1 MPAWRGAWVGPSD
14 AGVVIMKRTT
24 PMRRTA
30 FVSKTRTW
38 APMERPPRAMPTI
51 DPARFRL
58 PQPVSGEVVTVAK
71 ATYIRSKAL
80 REAYRLIPC
89 QSCGANDGTVVCA
102 HANEGWA
109 GKGMGIK
116 ASDENGAS
124 LCFTCHSRLDQGSD
138 MTKAERRAFWLAAH
152 MKTIPALV
160 AAGHWPKDIQVPAFT
175 TEDRQA

>member
-1 MPAWRGAWVGPSD
+1 ML
-14 AGVVIMKRTT
+14 KRTT
-24 PMRRTA
+24 PMKRTA
-30 FVSKTRTW
+30 FASKGW
-38 APMERPPRAMPTI
+38 PPLERERAIRSMPSV

-58 PQPVSGEVVTVAK
+58 PVPVVGVAAPVSK

-89 QSCGANDGTVVCA
+89 QACGANDGTVVCA

-124 LCFTCHSRLDQGSD
+124 LCFACHSHLDQGSD
-138 MTKAERRAFWLAAH
+138 MTRDERRAFWLAAH
-152 MKTIPALV
+152 LKTIPALV
-160 AAGHWPKDIQVPAFT
+160 AAGYWPKDIQVPALT
-175 TEDRQA
+175 KEDRQA

>member
-1 MPAWRGAWVGPSD
+1 ML
-14 AGVVIMKRTT
+14 KRTT
-24 PMRRTA
+24 PMKRTA
-30 FVSKTRTW
+30 FVSKARTW
-38 APMERPPRAMPTI
+38 VPMERSPRAMPTI

-58 PQPVSGEVVTVAK
+58 PQPVSSEVVTVAK
-71 ATYIRSKAL
+71 ATYVRSKKL

-89 QSCGANDGTVVCA
+89 QACGVSDGTVVCA
-102 HANEGWA
+102 HANESWA

-160 AAGHWPKDIQVPAFT
+160 AAGHWPKHIPIPDLT
-175 TEDRQA
+175 TPSEEEAHA